1 MVKKIAII
9 HFFFGV
15 ISLGIYYYHLEGPD
29 LIWNMF
35 LALVALDF
43 SLIPYFIKNK
53 VVKVVAAILW
63 LFFYPNTFYMLTDI
77 VHMNFTSS
85 VLWDKSSLILYM
97 LYVSSIL
104 FGVLCGIESVKNIVV
119 TFKVKNYYIRMF
131 FIAVLSFVSSFAIH
145 IGRYARL
152 NSWDI
157 FTRPTVVI
165 KEILD
170 VISWNALHFVLG
182 FTFLQLL
189 CLIFLDRENFK

>member
-1 MVKKIAII
+1 MVKKIAVV

>member
-1 MVKKIAII
+1 MVKKIAIV

-53 VVKVVAAILW
+53 AVKVVAAILW

-157 FTRPTVVI
+157 FTRPIVVI